1 MHYVIGI
8 DSSTTATKALLIDEQ
23 GNVVAVAT
31 TEYEYQTPKPLWS
44 EQDPGLWW
52 MGTVQ
57 SIRSVLAQAAIDPAD
72 VRGIGL
78 TGQMH
83 GLVLLDE
90 HGEVLRPSILWN
102 DQRTGAECDEI
113 RRRLGRQRLI
123 QLTGNDALTGFT
135 APKILWVQIHEPE
148 VWAKARHIL
157 LPKDYVR
164 YKLTDGYAMDKAD
177 GAGTILFDIRERTW
191 SPEVLAALEIPAS
204 YLPPTHEGPEI
215 TGYLSAEAAHA
226 TGLHVGVPV
235 MGGGGDQA
243 AGAVGTGAVEP
254 GVVSLSLGTSGVVFA
269 TTGGPFIEPN
279 GLLHAF
285 CHSVPGRWHLMGVML
300 SAAGSLRWHRDT
312 FAPGLSFD
320 ALTAP
325 AEAVPAGS
333 DGLFF
338 LPYLTGERTPHPDP
352 LARAGYIG
360 LTVRHGLPQM
370 TRSVLE
376 GVAFG
381 LRDSFELI
389 KAAGKNSIDQ
399 VRAAGGGAKSP
410 LWRQILADVF
420 NAELVTVNT
429 TEGAAFGAALLAGVG
444 AGLWPD
450 VDTACRRTISI
461 TGSTRPNPP
470 AVATYERAYRLY
482 RGLYPALKPTF
493 DAIE

>member
-269 TTGGPFIEPN
+269 TTGGPL
-279 GLLHAF
+279 GARTLASHGS
-285 CHSVPGRWHLMGVML
+285 HVVGRGFPAL
-300 SAAGSLRWHRDT
+300 
-312 FAPGLSFD
+312 AP
-320 ALTAP
+320 
-325 AEAVPAGS
+325 
-333 DGLFF
+333 
-338 LPYLTGERTPHPDP
+338 RHIC
-352 LARAGYIG
+352 ARA
-360 LTVRHGLPQM
+360 
-370 TRSVLE
+370 E
-376 GVAFG
+376 F
-381 LRDSFELI
+381 
-389 KAAGKNSIDQ
+389 
-399 VRAAGGGAKSP
+399 
-410 LWRQILADVF
+410 
-420 NAELVTVNT
+420 
-429 TEGAAFGAALLAGVG
+429 
-444 AGLWPD
+444 
-450 VDTACRRTISI
+450 
-461 TGSTRPNPP
+461 
-470 AVATYERAYRLY
+470 
-482 RGLYPALKPTF
+482 
-493 DAIE
+493 